1 MFKQQMKFQKIVT
14 YVVLAVCALSFL
26 YSLGLMTDIYDTFY
40 LTMVDPNNPDK
51 TEVQGSQIYYHMQ
64 DFNKQL
70 LAVAITLIV
79 VSLTLFITGVHNRR
93 KYYVSNYV
101 ATGLVAV
108 CNLAASIW
116 MIINIALFRAEYL
129 QIDFEALKKF
139 IETHPNVQYNDSTFW
154 FDIGFVL
161 CALLIVSALA
171 VAGNLIWK
179 IMITKRENELLGGNI
194 AKEVTAQ

>member
-14 YVVLAVCALSFL
+14 FAVLAVCVLCFI

-40 LTMVDPNNPDK
+40 LTMYDPDNIDDTAVP
-51 TEVQGSQIYYHMQ
+51 GSQIYYHMQ
-64 DFNKQL
+64 DFNKML
-70 LAVAITLIV
+70 LNVAIVLIV
-79 VSLTLFITGVHNRR
+79 VALTLFISGTHNRR
-93 KYYVSNYV
+93 KYYALNYV
-101 ATGLVAV
+101 STGLVAV

-116 MIINIALFRAEYL
+116 MLINIAFYRAEYL

-139 IETHPNVQYNDSTFW
+139 IETHPSVEYNDSTFW

-171 VAGNLIWK
+171 AAGNLIWK
-179 IMITKRENELLGGNI
+179 IIITKRENELLGGNV